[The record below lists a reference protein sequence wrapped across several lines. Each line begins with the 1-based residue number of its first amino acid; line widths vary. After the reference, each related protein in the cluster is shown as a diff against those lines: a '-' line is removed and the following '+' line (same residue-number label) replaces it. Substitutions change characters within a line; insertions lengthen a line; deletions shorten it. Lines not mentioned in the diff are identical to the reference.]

1 MQKKKTC
8 ENRFVIKSTFIESI
22 ISSCFFFF
30 DKDMI
35 YMPVALQA
43 LGPLCSLVHNI
54 RSSLHSPIS
63 CKAFFS

>member
-1 MQKKKTC
+1 
-8 ENRFVIKSTFIESI
+8 
-22 ISSCFFFF
+22 
-30 DKDMI
+30 MI